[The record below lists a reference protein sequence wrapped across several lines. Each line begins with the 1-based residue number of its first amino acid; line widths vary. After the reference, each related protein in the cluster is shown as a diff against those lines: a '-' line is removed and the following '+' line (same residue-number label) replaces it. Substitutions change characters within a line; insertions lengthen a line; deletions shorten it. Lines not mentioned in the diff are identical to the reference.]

1 MYGAYG
7 DQDTVLL
14 VMELVEGRELFDAIL
29 SRGKFD
35 EPSAR
40 NIFSKLCQAVAYMHA
55 RNVIHRDVKPE
66 NVLVTGTNEDE
77 VKLVDF
83 GLSKL
88 VAGSMVGASR
98 AHTMVGTPSYLAP
111 EIENMKTKTQSLDLD
126 TLSKEEDLDLSDG
139 IGAYDNKVDA
149 WSLGVTLYLSLIH
162 I

>member
-1 MYGAYG
+1 MLGCTAPTATRTPY
-7 DQDTVLL
+7 LL

-55 RNVIHRDVKPE
+55 RNIIHRDVKPE
-66 NVLVTGTNEDE
+66 NVLVTGVNEDE

-88 VAGSMVGASR
+88 VAEHGRRESRTYHGRDALVPSSGNREHEDQDPVAGLTYVIQRRRFGSVRMVSER
-98 AHTMVGTPSYLAP
+98 TT
-111 EIENMKTKTQSLDLD
+111 TR
-126 TLSKEEDLDLSDG
+126 
-139 IGAYDNKVDA
+139 
-149 WSLGVTLYLSLIH
+149 
-162 I
+162 

>member
-1 MYGAYG
+1 M
-7 DQDTVLL
+7 
-14 VMELVEGRELFDAIL
+14 
-29 SRGKFD
+29 
-35 EPSAR
+35 
-40 NIFSKLCQAVAYMHA
+40 
-55 RNVIHRDVKPE
+55 
-66 NVLVTGTNEDE
+66 TGVNEDE

-149 WSLGVTLYLSLIH
+149 WSLGVLHCMSCSSRGFPCMIEIRTVRSSICVPEMIYLKTLGGYY
-162 I
+162 